1 MGTRRW
7 QAWPASAMAGA
18 RSGAE
23 RSDVERE
30 REASEWEGERR
41 SAGLQMEEQASWRAA
56 RAHGGHAAPG
66 TEVGRPLNLIQNPE
80 GAAIP
85 PQKCA

>member
-1 MGTRRW
+1 MV
-7 QAWPASAMAGA
+7 GA

-66 TEVGRPLNLIQNPE
+66 TKVGRPLNLIQNPE

>member
-1 MGTRRW
+1 
-7 QAWPASAMAGA
+7 MAGA

-56 RAHGGHAAPG
+56 PG